1 MKKIMLVLFAA
12 ALAAPGLA
20 QAQYVFCKITGQ
32 RQGVIRADNTVKGQE
47 DTIPVLSLS
56 SGVISP
62 RDPAS
67 GLPTGKRQHQPITIV
82 KNLDRASPLLFMA
95 AVTNE
100 NLTEVLCKF
109 YRPDSSGKDTPYFTV
124 RLENASIAEDSIAGS
139 GQVVQGMRETVRF
152 TFQKITL
159 TSTSA
164 SGTVEASDDWESPAN

>member
-62 RDPAS
+62 RDPS
-67 GLPTGKRQHQPITIV
+67 TTRY
-82 KNLDRASPLLFMA
+82 RLL
-95 AVTNE
+95 
-100 NLTEVLCKF
+100 
-109 YRPDSSGKDTPYFTV
+109 
-124 RLENASIAEDSIAGS
+124 
-139 GQVVQGMRETVRF
+139 
-152 TFQKITL
+152 
-159 TSTSA
+159 ST
-164 SGTVEASDDWESPAN
+164 